1 MDKILS
7 LLGIANRANKLYL
20 GDKCLDNM
28 DKVKYLFIASD
39 ASEKSKERYLKKAY
53 YYKVPYNLD
62 YPSDVL
68 SNAIG
73 KHNCKIVGLI
83 DQGFKKTIDKYL
95 REEKDGKT
103 NI

>member
-7 LLGIANRANKLYL
+7 LLGLANRANKLYL

-28 DKVKYLFIASD
+28 NKVKYLFIGSD
-39 ASEKSKERYLKKAY
+39 ASEKSKERYIKKCY

-62 YPSDVL
+62 YSSIDL
-68 SNAIG
+68 SSAIG
-73 KHNCKIVGLI
+73 KDNCKILGLI
-83 DQGFKKTIDKYL
+83 DTGFKNTIDKYL
-95 REEKDGKT
+95 KEDKDGKT